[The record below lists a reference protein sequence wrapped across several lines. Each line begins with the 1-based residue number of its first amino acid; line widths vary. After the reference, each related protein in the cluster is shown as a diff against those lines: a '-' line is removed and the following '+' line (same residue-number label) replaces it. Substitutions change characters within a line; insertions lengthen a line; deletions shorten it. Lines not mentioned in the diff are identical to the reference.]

1 MGVIFL
7 LPEKYFF
14 PIGEKLSLMYQT
26 IFKALLQQILE
37 TINIIK
43 KKMKRTFLYI
53 LAALLAMSCKNNSVQ
68 NKNEDDKPVITVTI
82 EPLPFLR

>member
-43 KKMKRTFLYI
+43 KEMKRTFLYI
-53 LAALLAMSCKNNSVQ
+53 LAALLAMS
-68 NKNEDDKPVITVTI
+68 
-82 EPLPFLR
+82 